1 MAWYPL
7 TLQPDDSVWLVTS
20 PDFPEVTS
28 FGETS
33 EEACRNGRNAIE
45 EAIAARIAAGED
57 IPAPYGEN
65 ENIGK
70 WAVEIPVMVV
80 LKAGAYML
88 MRAEGITRAELLRRL
103 KWPHR
108 EQIDRVFRLDH
119 QTRLEAIEEVF
130 KALGHPLKMN
140 VPFVRNAA

>member
-20 PDFPEVTS
+20 PDFPEVAS

-45 EAIAARIAAGED
+45 EAIAARISAGED
-57 IPAPYGEN
+57 IPAPYSAN
-65 ENIGK
+65 EKLGK
-70 WAVEIPVMVV
+70 WAVELPAMVV

-88 MRAEGITRAELLRRL
+88 MRACPVLRPRTAAAAEVATSRA
-103 KWPHR
+103 
-108 EQIDRVFRLDH
+108 D
-119 QTRLEAIEEVF
+119 
-130 KALGHPLKMN
+130 
-140 VPFVRNAA
+140 